1 VTTSRARI
9 WVRPDL
15 SETFAGLGFA
25 DFLALGEHEVRVGQ
39 HGARRT
45 AWFVRG
51 GRRFFVKVHGGA
63 GWGEIWKCWLQLKRP
78 VVDARVEAR
87 ALQRLAELAIP
98 APALAA
104 YGTQG
109 ADPARRRSFVVTE
122 SLEASEDLA
131 EWLRHQGP
139 RLAPPL
145 RARIARALGALA
157 GRLHAAR
164 LGHQDLYL
172 AHFRIRPGADGA
184 FELFVIDLHRALPAL
199 PFARGWRRKD
209 LAALRFSSLA
219 LGATRT
225 DCARFLR
232 AYGPERPARA
242 ERRRIETRARAVR
255 ARVAARHV

>member
-1 VTTSRARI
+1 VKRTTV

-15 SETFAGLGFA
+15 AAAFAGLAFE

-39 HGARRT
+39 RGARRT
-45 AWFVRG
+45 AWFERG

-63 GWGEIWKCWLQLKRP
+63 GWGEILKCWLQLKRP

-87 ALQRLAELAIP
+87 ALARLAELAIP

-104 YGTQG
+104 WGAQG
-109 ADPARRRSFVVTE
+109 VDPARRRSFVVTE

-131 EWLRHQGP
+131 EWLRREGP
-139 RLAPPL
+139 RLAPAL

-157 GRLHAAR
+157 GELHAAR

-172 AHFRIRPGADGA
+172 AHFRIRCGADGA

-199 PFARGWRRKD
+199 PLTRGWRRKD

-219 LGATRT
+219 LGATRS

-232 AYGPERPARA
+232 AYGPERPPRA
-242 ERRRIETRARAVR
+242 ERRRIEARALAVG
-255 ARVAARHV
+255 ARVAARGT

>member
-1 VTTSRARI
+1 VKRASV

-15 SETFAGLGFA
+15 SGTFAGLAFD

-45 AWFVRG
+45 AWFERG

-87 ALQRLAELAIP
+87 ALQRLAALAIP

-104 YGTQG
+104 YGTHG
-109 ADPARRRSFVVTE
+109 VDPARRRSFVVTE
-122 SLEASEDLA
+122 SLEPSEDLA
-131 EWLRHQGP
+131 EWLRREGP
-139 RLAPPL
+139 RLAPQL
-145 RARIARALGALA
+145 RARIARALGALT
-157 GRLHAAR
+157 GKLHAAR

-172 AHFRIRPGADGA
+172 AHFRIRCGADGA
-184 FELFVIDLHRALPAL
+184 FQLFVIDLHRALPAL
-199 PFARGWRRKD
+199 PLVRGWRRKD

-219 LGATRT
+219 LGTTRS

-242 ERRRIETRARAVR
+242 ERRRIEARARAVR
-255 ARVAARHV
+255 DRLASRRG